1 MIDLLQNISDTLQRV
16 EIMVVLSAIF
26 VIPYMIYMVFDAAV
40 RAAADKFYTHLE
52 EKKKQKE
59 YDRWVTDHEE
69 KYHAK

>member
-1 MIDLLQNISDTLQRV
+1 MTDLLQNIADTLQRV

-40 RAAADKFYTHLE
+40 RAVADKFYTHLE

-59 YDRWVTDHEE
+59 YDEMITRHEE
-69 KYHAK
+69 RYHNK

>member
-1 MIDLLQNISDTLQRV
+1 MIELLQQISDTLQRV

-40 RAAADKFYTHLE
+40 QAVVDKFYTRLE

-59 YDRWVTDHEE
+59 YDEMITRHEE
-69 KYHAK
+69 RYHNK